1 MIHGGPLGSHKGIN
15 LPGAHISIPSI
26 TEKDVADLR
35 FGISRDVDIVAQSF
49 VRSADDC
56 RRARELISDMGG
68 DAKLIA
74 KIEKPEAID
83 DLQNIVDTA
92 DGVMVARGDLAVETS
107 TERVPVL
114 QKQIIAA
121 ALQAEKRVITATQML
136 QSMIENPRPT
146 RAEASDV
153 SNAILDGSDAVM
165 LSGETAV
172 GRFPVESILMMDRI
186 IRATEEMTTPAMNV
200 MRQSLFGRRSGSYGR
215 AIAEAAVF
223 AAEEIGCRLIVVISR
238 SGHMARRIASLRPRQ
253 RIVALTTIEKSYRQM
268 ALLWGIEPYLFAG
281 EASEQSTFFEQA
293 DRLLLDSRLAER
305 GESVVVMA
313 GRVDDIVISHSMKLH
328 RVGDLIPAS

>member
-1 MIHGGPLGSHKGIN
+1 
-15 LPGAHISIPSI
+15 
-26 TEKDVADLR
+26 
-35 FGISRDVDIVAQSF
+35 
-49 VRSADDC
+49 
-56 RRARELISDMGG
+56 
-68 DAKLIA
+68 
-74 KIEKPEAID
+74 
-83 DLQNIVDTA
+83 
-92 DGVMVARGDLAVETS
+92 MVARGDLAVETS

-172 GRFPVESILMMDRI
+172 GRFPVEAILMMDRI
-186 IRATEEMTTPAMNV
+186 IRSTEEMTTPAMTV
-200 MRQSLFGRRSGSYGR
+200 MRESLFGRRSGSYGR

-223 AAEEIGCRLIVVISR
+223 AAEELGCRLIVVISR

-281 EASEQSTFFEQA
+281 EASEQSTLFEQA
-293 DRLLLDSRLAER
+293 DRMLLDSRLAER

-313 GRVDDIVISHSMKLH
+313 GRMDDIVISHSMKLH
-328 RVGDLIPAS
+328 RVGDLAPVA